1 MNRPTSCV
9 PLLAHFPL
17 GKKPKPIDQSHL
29 ADDTKLDASVVLL
42 EDRKGLW
49 RDLDRL
55 DSSKCNE
62 ACSN

>member
-42 EDRKGLW
+42 EDRKGLR